1 MHFIFDPR
9 VRAPTRSDIERLER
23 MIKSMDNKITP
34 LKQINGHD
42 SVHALQ
48 EQRNA
53 KQQVASALYKS
64 LQFLQAARMI
74 AIAHGLTTAIPGDA
88 AIADAYDTLMRDLN
102 GDPPR
107 AA

>member
-1 MHFIFDPR
+1 MTGTVTHLPGH
-9 VRAPTRSDIERLER
+9 
-23 MIKSMDNKITP
+23 
-34 LKQINGHD
+34 INGHD

-64 LQFLQAARMI
+64 LQFLQAARVV
-74 AIAHGLTTAIPGDA
+74 AIAHGLTVAMPSDA
-88 AIADAYDTLMRDLN
+88 AVADAYDTLMRDLN

>member
-1 MHFIFDPR
+1 MTGT
-9 VRAPTRSDIERLER
+9 VTR
-23 MIKSMDNKITP
+23 
-34 LKQINGHD
+34 INGHD

-53 KQQVASALYKS
+53 KHHVASALYKS
-64 LQFLQAARMI
+64 LQFLQAARMV
-74 AIAHGLTTAIPGDA
+74 AAAHGLTADIPSDA
-88 AIADAYDTLMRDLN
+88 QVADAYDALMRDLN